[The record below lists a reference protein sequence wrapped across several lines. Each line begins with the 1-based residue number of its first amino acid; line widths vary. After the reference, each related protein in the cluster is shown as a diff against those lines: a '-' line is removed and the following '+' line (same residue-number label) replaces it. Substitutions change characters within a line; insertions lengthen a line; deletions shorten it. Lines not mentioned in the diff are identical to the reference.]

1 MALTR
6 RSVVCSAVCLA
17 LLVGLAYAGHDHE
30 HVEAVTG
37 VNIDNM
43 SLEELD
49 TQLQVRPESSPLKG
63 SFVLTSIPTEMLHC
77 RTTQRFQARPSCRR
91 S

>member
-1 MALTR
+1 MTLTR

-30 HVEAVTG
+30 HVETVAG
-37 VNIDNM
+37 VNTDNM

-49 TQLQVRPESSPLKG
+49 TQLQVRLKA
-63 SFVLTSIPTEMLHC
+63 IP
-77 RTTQRFQARPSCRR
+77 
-91 S
+91 

>member
-30 HVEAVTG
+30 HVEAVNNA
-37 VNIDNM
+37 NIDNM

-49 TQLQVRPESSPLKG
+49 TQLQVHQ
-63 SFVLTSIPTEMLHC
+63 V
-77 RTTQRFQARPSCRR
+77 
-91 S
+91 

>member
-30 HVEAVTG
+30 HVEAVSG
-37 VNIDNM
+37 VNTDNM

-49 TQLQVRPESSPLKG
+49 TQLQVRLKALPRKDPL
-63 SFVLTSIPTEMLHC
+63 C
-77 RTTQRFQARPSCRR
+77 
-91 S
+91 